1 MSESPDKESKT
12 EEPTEKKIRDAI
24 EKGQIPV
31 SKELP
36 ILVSILCF
44 LLYFSFAGRDAVFRF
59 SNLLGRVFENADE
72 DVFGSALDVSN
83 LMQTV
88 MFAAGFIVLP
98 LFLVLMV
105 GGLASSFV
113 QNPPRVVADRIA
125 PKLSRVSVAQGW
137 KRQFGASGL
146 AEFLKSTGKLAFASA
161 FVYLAL
167 RSAPQTLLEGTLQ
180 HTTAFV
186 DVVGSLIL
194 DMIVAVALAMA
205 IIAGADLIWTR
216 HHWRQNLRM
225 TKQEVKDEMKQS
237 EGDPIVKAR
246 MRSVA
251 RDRSRRRM
259 MDAVPTA
266 TLVIAN
272 PTHYAIALRYKR
284 ETDSAPVV
292 VAKGQDL
299 IALRIRE
306 IAEEH
311 NVPVFEEVT
320 LARAMYDTVSVD
332 QLIPARFFQ
341 AVAELIKIL
350 YARQPGSLQRQVP
363 HA

>member
-1 MSESPDKESKT
+1 MSEAPDKESKT

-36 ILVSILCF
+36 ILVSILAF
-44 LLYFSFAGRDAVFRF
+44 LLYFSFAGHDAVVRF
-59 SNLLGRVFENADE
+59 ATLLGRIFENADE
-72 DVFGSALDVSN
+72 DVFGSTLDISN
-83 LMQTV
+83 LMQNV
-88 MFAAGFIVLP
+88 LFATGAIVLP
-98 LFLVLMV
+98 LFLILMV
-105 GGLASSFV
+105 GGLASSFA

-125 PKLSRVSVAQGW
+125 PKLSRISLVQGW
-137 KRQFGASGL
+137 KRQFGATGF
-146 AEFLKSTGKLAFASA
+146 AEFLKSTGKLAFAST
-161 FVYLAL
+161 FVYLAM

-180 HTTAFV
+180 HTVAFV
-186 DVVGSLIL
+186 DVIGSLIL
-194 DMIVAVALAMA
+194 NMVIAVALAMA
-205 IIAGADLIWTR
+205 IVAGADLIWSR

-225 TKQEVKDEMKQS
+225 TKQEVKDEVKQS

-266 TLVIAN
+266 TLIIAN

-284 ETDSAPVV
+284 ETDTAPVV

-311 NVPVFEEVT
+311 NIPVFEEVA
-320 LARAMYDTVSVD
+320 LARAMYDAVNVD

-350 YARQPGSLQRQVP
+350 YAGKPGSTQRQVP
-363 HA
+363 YA